1 MSISATNILSCN
13 AVRRTAG
20 IKELLRNLYSFLNGA
35 FRAIFA
41 IKLSTMVNRLTHKV
55 LVVDD
60 EEPIL
65 DLLRYNLEK
74 AGYEV
79 KTAIDGIKAI
89 EIAKKFLPDLVI
101 LDIMM
106 PGMDG
111 VETCRHIRDIPE
123 LEKTFVIFLTARS
136 EEYSEV
142 AAFDVG
148 ADDYITK
155 PIKPRALMSRI
166 QAVFRRDSKANA
178 PSTVVEADGLTI
190 DRSSYTVTV
199 NGKAISLPK
208 KEFELLFY
216 LAQNPNKVFSRED
229 LLNHIWGSDVYVV
242 ARTVDVHIRK
252 VREKIG
258 DDYITTV
265 KGVGYK
271 FSHQ

>member
-1 MSISATNILSCN
+1 MGNKPS
-13 AVRRTAG
+13 
-20 IKELLRNLYSFLNGA
+20 
-35 FRAIFA
+35 
-41 IKLSTMVNRLTHKV
+41 HKV

-60 EEPIL
+60 DESIVE
-65 DLLRYNLEK
+65 LLKYNLEK
-74 AGYEV
+74 NDYEV
-79 KTAIDGIKAI
+79 RTALDGVKAL
-89 EIAKKFLPDLVI
+89 EIAKKFNPNLVL

-106 PGMDG
+106 PKMDG
-111 VETCRHIRDIPE
+111 VETCRQLRVIPE
-123 LEKTFVIFLTARS
+123 LQKTFIIFLTARA

-166 QAVFRRDSKANA
+166 NALFRRDTKKTA
-178 PSTVVEADGLTI
+178 PASLITIGDLVI
-190 DRSSYTVTV
+190 DRTSYTIKLD
-199 NGKAISLPK
+199 NREINLPK
-208 KEFELLFY
+208 KEFELLYF

-229 LLNHIWGSDVYVV
+229 LLQNIWGTDVYVL

-271 FSHQ
+271 FSLN

>member
-1 MSISATNILSCN
+1 MGNKPS
-13 AVRRTAG
+13 
-20 IKELLRNLYSFLNGA
+20 
-35 FRAIFA
+35 
-41 IKLSTMVNRLTHKV
+41 HKV

-60 EEPIL
+60 DESIVE
-65 DLLRYNLEK
+65 LLKYNLEK
-74 AGYEV
+74 NDYEV
-79 KTAIDGIKAI
+79 RTALDGIKAL
-89 EIAKKFLPDLVI
+89 EIAKKFTPNLVL

-106 PGMDG
+106 PKMDG
-111 VETCRHIRDIPE
+111 VETCRQLRGLPE
-123 LEKTFVIFLTARS
+123 LQKTFIIFLTARA

-166 QAVFRRDSKANA
+166 NALFRRDTKKSSPA
-178 PSTVVEADGLTI
+178 SLITIGDLVI
-190 DRSSYTVTV
+190 DRSSYTIKLD
-199 NGKAISLPK
+199 NREINLPK
-208 KEFELLFY
+208 KEFELLYF

-229 LLNHIWGSDVYVV
+229 LLQNIWGTDVYVL

-271 FSHQ
+271 FSLN

>member
-1 MSISATNILSCN
+1 MGNKPL
-13 AVRRTAG
+13 
-20 IKELLRNLYSFLNGA
+20 
-35 FRAIFA
+35 
-41 IKLSTMVNRLTHKV
+41 HKV

-65 DLLRYNLEK
+65 ELLKYNLEK
-74 AGYEV
+74 GGYEV
-79 KTAIDGIKAI
+79 KTASDGARAVD
-89 EIAKKFLPDLVI
+89 IAKKFIPDLVL

-106 PGMDG
+106 PKMDG
-111 VETCRHIRDIPE
+111 VETCRMLRDIPD
-123 LEKTFVIFLTARS
+123 LQKMFVVFLTARS

-166 QAVFRRDSKANA
+166 SALFRRETKKTT
-178 PSTVVEADGLTI
+178 PSNLITIGDLTI
-190 DRSSYTVTV
+190 DRTSYTIKLKDREI
-199 NGKAISLPK
+199 NLPK
-208 KEFELLFY
+208 KEFELLYF

-229 LLNHIWGSDVYVV
+229 LLQNIWGTDVYVL

-258 DDYITTV
+258 EDFIATV

-271 FSHQ
+271 FSLA

>member
-1 MSISATNILSCN
+1 MTN
-13 AVRRTAG
+13 
-20 IKELLRNLYSFLNGA
+20 KP
-35 FRAIFA
+35 
-41 IKLSTMVNRLTHKV
+41 MHKV

-65 DLLRYNLEK
+65 ELLKYNLEK
-74 AGYEV
+74 SGYEV
-79 KTAIDGIKAI
+79 KTASDGSKAV
-89 EIAKKFLPDLVI
+89 EIAKRFIPDLVL

-106 PGMDG
+106 PKMDG
-111 VETCRHIRDIPE
+111 VETCRLIREIPE
-123 LEKTFVIFLTARS
+123 MQKAFVVFLTARS

-166 QAVFRRDSKANA
+166 TALFRRDSKKTS
-178 PSTVVEADGLTI
+178 PSSLISIGDLTI
-190 DRSSYTVTV
+190 DRTSYTIKVK
-199 NGKAISLPK
+199 NKEINLPK
-208 KEFELLFY
+208 KEFELLYF

-229 LLNHIWGSDVYVV
+229 LLQNIWGSDVYVL

-258 DDYITTV
+258 EDFITTV

-271 FSHQ
+271 FSLS

>member
-1 MSISATNILSCN
+1 MPQHK
-13 AVRRTAG
+13 V
-20 IKELLRNLYSFLNGA
+20 Y
-35 FRAIFA
+35 
-41 IKLSTMVNRLTHKV
+41 KV

-65 DLLRYNLEK
+65 ELLSYNLEK
-74 AGYEV
+74 AGYSV
-79 KTAIDGIKAI
+79 KTATDGNKALSVAR
-89 EIAKKFLPDLVI
+89 EFLPDLVL

-111 VETCRHIRDIPE
+111 VETCRRLRDMPD

-166 QAVFRRDSKANA
+166 NAVFRRDSKSAR
-178 PSTVVEADGLTI
+178 PSNVIEIDGLTI

-199 NGKAISLPK
+199 SGKEITLPR

-216 LAQNPNKVFSRED
+216 LAQNPNRVLSRED
-229 LLNHIWGSDVYVV
+229 LLQHIWGSDVYVV
-242 ARTVDVHIRK
+242 PRTVDVHIRK

-258 DDYITTV
+258 EEYITTV

-271 FSHQ
+271 FALN

>member
-1 MSISATNILSCN
+1 MGSKPSQ
-13 AVRRTAG
+13 
-20 IKELLRNLYSFLNGA
+20 
-35 FRAIFA
+35 
-41 IKLSTMVNRLTHKV
+41 KV

-65 DLLRYNLEK
+65 ELLKYNLEK
-74 AGYEV
+74 QGYDV
-79 KTAIDGIKAI
+79 RTASDGFTAV
-89 EIAKKFLPDLVI
+89 ETARRFHPDLVL

-106 PGMDG
+106 PKMDG
-111 VETCRHIRDIPE
+111 VETCRQIRAIPE
-123 LEKTFVIFLTARS
+123 LQNTFVVFLTARA

-166 QAVFRRDSKANA
+166 SALFRRDSKKK
-178 PSTVVEADGLTI
+178 SSSSQIKIGDLMI
-190 DRSSYTVTV
+190 DRTSYTIKVK
-199 NGKAISLPK
+199 GKEISLPK
-208 KEFELLFY
+208 KEFELLFF
-216 LAQNPNKVFSRED
+216 LAQNPNKVFSRDD
-229 LLNHIWGSDVYVV
+229 LLQNIWGSDVYVL

-271 FSHQ
+271 FNLN

>member
-1 MSISATNILSCN
+1 M
-13 AVRRTAG
+13 
-20 IKELLRNLYSFLNGA
+20 
-35 FRAIFA
+35 
-41 IKLSTMVNRLTHKV
+41 

-60 EEPIL
+60 EESIVE
-65 DLLRYNLEK
+65 LLKYNLDK
-74 AGYEV
+74 GGYDV
-79 KTAIDGIKAI
+79 RTALDGIQAV
-89 EIAKKFLPDLVI
+89 EIAKKFTPDLVL

-106 PGMDG
+106 PKMDG
-111 VETCRHIRDIPE
+111 VETCRLLRNIPE
-123 LEKTFVIFLTARS
+123 LQKTFIIFLTARA

-166 QAVFRRDSKANA
+166 DALFRRDKKKTSQV
-178 PSTVVEADGLTI
+178 SLITIGDLTI
-190 DRSSYTVTV
+190 DRSSYTIKLDSREI
-199 NGKAISLPK
+199 NLPK
-208 KEFELLFY
+208 KEFELLYF
-216 LAQNPNKVFSRED
+216 LALNPNKVFSRED
-229 LLNHIWGSDVYVV
+229 LLQNIWGSDVYVL

-271 FSHQ
+271 FSLN

>member
-1 MSISATNILSCN
+1 MGKKPT
-13 AVRRTAG
+13 
-20 IKELLRNLYSFLNGA
+20 Y
-35 FRAIFA
+35 
-41 IKLSTMVNRLTHKV
+41 KV

-65 DLLRYNLEK
+65 ELLKYNLEK
-74 AGYEV
+74 EGYEV
-79 KTAIDGIKAI
+79 KVAANGHEGVD
-89 EIAKKFLPDLVI
+89 IAKKFKPDVVL

-106 PGMDG
+106 PKMDG
-111 VETCRHIRDIPE
+111 VEACRQLRAMPD
-123 LEKTFVIFLTARS
+123 LVNTFIVFLTARS

-166 QAVFRRDSKANA
+166 QALLRRDSKGK
-178 PSTVVEADGLTI
+178 STTGQIALGDLVI
-190 DRSSYTVTV
+190 DRSSYTIRLKGVEI
-199 NGKAISLPK
+199 NLPK
-208 KEFELLFY
+208 KEFELLFF
-216 LAQNPNKVFSRED
+216 LAQHPNKVFSRDD
-229 LLNHIWGSDVYVV
+229 LLQNIWGSDVYVL

-258 DDYITTV
+258 DDYIATV

-271 FSHQ
+271 FNQI